1 MPTQAQK
8 YFGYSPKSYDSYFQN
23 RGGGQTAPPQPTVNP
38 YGQIGNERLKLE
50 SQFRVNELLGQMDA
64 VEQNNRDRTFRI
76 QNQAAIEAARQ
87 QQFNNEIEALGQ
99 KQRQQDVLRR
109 MQGIDWTNPN
119 SRTQLSTLAQES
131 PEAAEVVAD
140 QARMQERIFGNDL
153 LGQRKLQE
161 QEEANTFMQQLHPR
175 YQAEAAKVIGAGG
188 SLAQA
193 KSAAAAREQDDKMAA
208 ELVRYGVP
216 EDQHEAIRTGG
227 FIDPV
232 KAAAA
237 VAKQRQTL
245 MEQKAK
251 AVKPATQQQMDR
263 WMSQKID
270 LETELN
276 ELGGPTQD
284 KKIEAFTKKYK
295 RPPVVD
301 GPNKDLEWS
310 EAYQLAAAEDPE
322 RLAIL
327 KKIALKDQFLAGGQP
342 QAPATE
348 AARKVFPTKHPMSKD
363 GRNSNVLL
371 AGVNLNGKE
380 YVIPTMIDGKEV
392 SIDEAVAVAK
402 KNGLDKYPSFKTPQE
417 ATAWAEANHSSINE
431 NGELVVKEAPKSLE
445 FKSVEEAEKA
455 ALPKGTIVIING
467 RKARID

>member
-8 YFGYSPKSYDSYFQN
+8 YFGYSPKPYDSYFQN
-23 RGGGQTAPPQPTVNP
+23 RGGKSAATMPQPTVNP

-50 SQFRVNELLGQMDA
+50 SQFRVDELLGQMDA
-64 VEQNNRDRTFRI
+64 VEQNRRDRAFQI

-87 QQFNNEIEALGQ
+87 QQLNNEIEALGQ

-109 MQGIDWTNPN
+109 MGGIDWTNPN
-119 SRTQLSTLAQES
+119 SRTQLSALALES

-140 QARMQERIFGNDL
+140 QARMQERIYSNDL

-161 QEEANTFMQQLHPR
+161 QEEANAFMQQLHPR

-216 EDQHEAIRTGG
+216 EDQHEAIRSNGY
-227 FIDPV
+227 IDPV

-237 VAKQRQTL
+237 VAKQRQAL

-251 AVKPATQQQMDR
+251 AVKPITNAQAEK
-263 WMSQKID
+263 WMREKVD

-276 ELGGPTQD
+276 DLGGPTQD
-284 KKIEAFTKKYK
+284 KKIEAFTKKHK

-310 EAYQLAAAEDPE
+310 EAYQLAAAEDPQ

-327 KKIALKDQFLAGGQP
+327 KKIALKDQFLSGGQ
-342 QAPATE
+342 APVAENEKQEPVAQPKT
-348 AARKVFPTKHPMSKD
+348 KVKIK
-363 GRNSNVLL
+363 
-371 AGVNLNGKE
+371 
-380 YVIPTMIDGKEV
+380 
-392 SIDEAVAVAK
+392 SI
-402 KNGLDKYPSFKTPQE
+402 TPIQ
-417 ATAWAEANHSSINE
+417 
-431 NGELVVKEAPKSLE
+431 
-445 FKSVEEAEKA
+445 
-455 ALPKGTIVIING
+455 
-467 RKARID
+467 